1 MKQTLRYNPQMP
13 WSDVLRY
20 GELGLL
26 EVKPAHVAGFT
37 ARAAREQDD
46 AAGDARIEGNEAGYD
61 EGFNDGKAEGLEEG
75 KAARDPQ
82 EDFTAGWNDAL
93 TAVCKLPGFGKATT
107 AKVMAL
113 KEDD

>member
-1 MKQTLRYNPQMP
+1 MKQTLRYNPQLP
-13 WSDVLRY
+13 WSDVLHY

-26 EVKPAHVAGFT
+26 EVKPAHIAGFT

-46 AAGDARIEGNEAGYD
+46 AAGDARTEGNEAGYD
-61 EGFNDGKAEGLEEG
+61 EGRAEGEEIG
-75 KAARDPQ
+75 REVGHDAGHAEGYTQ
-82 EDFTAGWNDAL
+82 GWNDAL
-93 TAVCKLPGFGKATT
+93 TAVCKLPGFGKATA